1 MVIKEKMATA
11 QLVLGPPGSGKS
23 TYCAGMRDFLSSIGR
38 AVSVVNLDP
47 ANESLPYKE
56 DINITDLVRLEE
68 VMERLKLGPNGGLVY
83 CMEYLET
90 NVDWL
95 VKDMAVKD
103 TSHYYIIDCP
113 GQVELYTHHSSLRNI
128 TNRLKEEGMKASGRF
143 IMACCASNAL
153 FTFACPPQVVSVHL
167 IDCENCT
174 DPSKFISSL
183 LVSLSCMLQI
193 ELPHVN
199 ILTKIDLL
207 SKYKELRM
215 YKNSNV
221 NECFMNNNI
230 FFSVFLSSSS
240 LVAFDIDY
248 YTEVMDLSYLLSLL
262 SDESFFSRYK
272 KLNEA
277 IISIVEDHSL
287 VSFLTLSI
295 QVYIMREEI
304 ASFVPLNPG

>member
-1 MVIKEKMATA
+1 MATA

-23 TYCAGMRDFLSSIGR
+23 TYCAGMREFLSSIGR
-38 AVSVVNLDP
+38 KVSVVNLDP

-103 TSHYYIIDCP
+103 ASHYYIIDCP

-128 TNRLKEEGMKASGRF
+128 TNRLKEEGMK
-143 IMACCASNAL
+143 
-153 FTFACPPQVVSVHL
+153 VVSVHL

-207 SKYKELRM
+207 SKYKELP
-215 YKNSNV
+215 
-221 NECFMNNNI
+221 
-230 FFSVFLSSSS
+230 
-240 LVAFDIDY
+240 FDIDY
-248 YTEVMDLSYLLSLL
+248 YTDVMDLSYLLSLL
-262 SDESFFSRYK
+262 SDESFFNRYK

-295 QVYIMREEI
+295 QDKESVHKVSTEIDRASGYIMNQDERDALTSSFLSSYPAEYQYMKNMGVREKLTE
-304 ASFVPLNPG
+304 NKD